1 MNGKI
6 YISGNDDLTN
16 LSFPDLEKVPGEIDI
31 EGNKELRDIVFPDL
45 KNVDGSLILKGTFN
59 EWVFPFP
66 LLYEGYFS
74 NVGQDQIRGSR

>member
-31 EGNKELRDIVFPDL
+31 EGNSKLRDIVFPDL
-45 KNVDGSLILKGTFN
+45 KNVDGALILEGSFN
-59 EWVFPFP
+59 EWVSQFLF
-66 LLYEGYFS
+66 F
-74 NVGQDQIRGSR
+74 VGRIFI